1 MNDFD
6 PVVQD
11 KPGDPKFPA
20 SMSPVLFESGGS
32 KLFGTMFI
40 ASGEGP
46 HPVILLLHGFPGN
59 EVNFDLA
66 HILRR
71 QGFCVLVFHYRGC
84 WGSGGNYS
92 WKNLTEDVEVA
103 VNFLKEDFTSEKFR
117 IDKNK
122 IVLAGHSMGGF
133 AALYN
138 SLFHDEIKNVF
149 SIAGFNSGAFGEIL
163 AVNKMI
169 YDYSVQTIQP
179 AIEFVRNTTAEK
191 LMDEYIEHKN
201 EWNFLNHIEKLSLKN
216 LLLIGAKYDM
226 IAPLDIHHI
235 PLVEKL
241 SAFANNEILKTSMQ
255 AKIVESHILE
265 SGHSFSDKRI
275 ELAKIISNWLTKINF
290 E

>member
-201 EWNFLNHIEKLSLKN
+201 EWNFLNHIEKLSRKN